1 MKATIITIGDEIL
14 IGQIVDTNSVSIA
27 KHLNAA
33 GIVVREKI
41 SIGDDR
47 TQIIE
52 TAERALAG
60 SEVTVIT
67 GGLGPTKDDITK
79 KTLAEM
85 FRSDMRYDE
94 RVAGHVEKM
103 LAERGIEFNELNRS
117 QAMVPAC
124 CTVLFNAHGTAPGM
138 WFERDGHVVVSL
150 PGVPF
155 EMEHLME
162 DEVMPRLKTR
172 FALRQIVHRTMITAG
187 LPESMLAKRIEAWE
201 NALPPYLKLAYL
213 PNPGAVRLRLSAYE
227 VEGESVAREIE
238 SRFEA
243 LRRIIPH
250 NIIGFE
256 TATMQ
261 EVVHKI
267 LTERS
272 LTLATAESCTG
283 GSIAAR
289 LMATPGASAYFKG
302 GVVAYWN
309 QTKESLLG
317 IPRDTIAL
325 YGVVSEEIVRKMAE
339 SVRNVT
345 DTHYGIATT
354 GIAGPSGGTP
364 ELPAGS
370 VWIAVS
376 SPIHTVS
383 RLVYINGSRDKVI
396 RKAGT
401 AAIALLEE
409 ELLQEK
415 SGQYAP

>member
-33 GIVVREKI
+33 GIVVREKL

-47 TQIIE
+47 TQIVE
-52 TAERALAG
+52 AVGRAMSA

-85 FRSDMRYDE
+85 FHSEMRYDQ

-138 WFERDGHVVVSL
+138 WFERDGHVAVSL

-162 DEVMPRLKTR
+162 DEVMPRLKAR

-238 SRFEA
+238 RQFEA
-243 LRRIIPH
+243 LRKLIPH

-261 EVVHKI
+261 ELVHKI
-267 LTERS
+267 LTERG

-283 GSIAAR
+283 GLLSKRI
-289 LMATPGASAYFKG
+289 TDVPGCSVYYLG
-302 GVVAYWN
+302 GVCSYANEVK
-309 QTKESLLG
+309 TRLLG
-317 IPRDTIAL
+317 
-325 YGVVSEEIVRKMAE
+325 VRKETLDTVGAVSPEVAEQMAAG
-339 SVRNVT
+339 VAQALGADVGV
-345 DTHYGIATT
+345 GIT
-354 GIAGPSGGTP
+354 GVAGPGGGTDDKP
-364 ELPAGS
+364 VG
-370 VWIAVS
+370 
-376 SPIHTVS
+376 
-383 RLVYINGSRDKVI
+383 LVYISVWHKGRN
-396 RKAGT
+396 
-401 AAIALLEE
+401 
-409 ELLQEK
+409 
-415 SGQYAP
+415 